1 MPSTSQNARAQ
12 AGVMV
17 ASKPLTRLPTVLM
30 PKAQFRVMANPAQPK
45 GPIAQPRAL
54 TAQSATA
61 GPPGKLS
68 TQFRWCFFLVVILS
82 CREDTPFAGLC
93 LTALWHAS
101 VRSYIDTIHIFTDIA
116 NQEPPHHTIPLAA
129 TAAVE
134 ASECANLLIIGTTSA
149 AAHTQH
155 IHISYVHKR
164 KWEWRSGLGEGVP
177 PPPPIRT
184 THRPHH

>member
-1 MPSTSQNARAQ
+1 MKPLPHHTGGGRDLETASKFNKTPKPSSAATAATAATFAATTSTTTVVPTPRSIPYVAVQQTLLQPRRVVVQQAQTSVLMPSTSQNARAQ

-68 TQFRWCFFLVVILS
+68 TQFRWCFFL
-82 CREDTPFAGLC
+82 
-93 LTALWHAS
+93 
-101 VRSYIDTIHIFTDIA
+101 
-116 NQEPPHHTIPLAA
+116 
-129 TAAVE
+129 
-134 ASECANLLIIGTTSA
+134 
-149 AAHTQH
+149 
-155 IHISYVHKR
+155 
-164 KWEWRSGLGEGVP
+164 
-177 PPPPIRT
+177 
-184 THRPHH
+184 